1 MIYYYMNMYNCN
13 VLPKVIQLNTNVI
26 SILKGA
32 IMVEIC
38 IREQVFF
45 SKLQFVYYYYTL
57 EVCECWILL
66 YRNATTIAIKI
77 VHLMDNILF
86 ILEDIYFN
94 SVSCRC
100 HLRNLN
106 R

>member
-26 SILKGA
+26 SILKGT

-45 SKLQFVYYYYTL
+45 FKIAICVL
-57 EVCECWILL
+57 LL
-66 YRNATTIAIKI
+66 YIRSMWMLNFAIQKC
-77 VHLMDNILF
+77 HDNRYKNCAF
-86 ILEDIYFN
+86 DG
-94 SVSCRC
+94 
-100 HLRNLN
+100 
-106 R
+106 